1 MLNLDLLG
9 RRLRQYSAAWLAAF
23 LLVLVGDLAAGMLMH
38 MAVTDAANL
47 FLTAALAG
55 LAVAFALFIA
65 VTVAAPE
72 SAVTKFALLV
82 LGIALLLPLLWA
94 PVLGAIA
101 SAFFGHV
108 SIEYSSAY
116 ANFRVVVGRVIYTLM
131 ALFTRNPY
139 IDAGIA
145 MFQNIAVVVG
155 FAAAVVQLWQ
165 TFVARRSEA
174 EG

>member
-9 RRLRQYSAAWLAAF
+9 RRFRQYSAAWLAAF
-23 LLVLVGDLAAGMLMH
+23 MLVLVGDLAAGMLLH
-38 MAVTDAANL
+38 VAVTDAANL
-47 FLTAALAG
+47 LLTVALAA
-55 LAVAFALFIA
+55 LAVAFALFVA
-65 VTVAAPE
+65 VTLAARE
-72 SAVTKFALLV
+72 TGVTKFVLLV

-116 ANFRVVVGRVIYTLM
+116 ANFRIVVGRVIYALM
-131 ALFTRNPY
+131 TLFTKNPY
-139 IDAGIA
+139 VDAGIA
-145 MFQNIAVVVG
+145 MFQNIAVVIG

-165 TFVARRSEA
+165 TFVSRRREA